1 MTDDPN
7 SLRAGEV
14 AFALPIEADAGVY
27 FIGTTQMPR
36 RLRGECPKR

>member
-14 AFALPIEADAGVY
+14 AIALPIEADAGVY
-27 FIGTTQMPR
+27 FIGTIRTPWH
-36 RLRGECPKR
+36 LRSECPKR